1 MLVHHLNC
9 GYLHAPPNPKVGCH
23 CLLLQEGDRLALVD
37 TGMGLDDVRAPVERF
52 GQTLIDLAGF
62 QFREQDTAVRQIEAL
77 GLDPAQV
84 TDIVLTHGD
93 PDHAGGLADF
103 PAARVHICDRE
114 RAAIEAKGPR
124 YLPIQFAHGPRWQD
138 VTSFPDRW
146 YGVPAAPIPL
156 GFGEPVLVVQLHGHA
171 LGHCG
176 VAVRQGDRWLLH
188 VGDAYY
194 LRVELE
200 TDDHPVSQLAAI
212 RADDDPARRA
222 NLEHLRRIHREH
234 PTEVTM
240 FGYHDLG
247 ERSP

>member
-9 GYLHAPPNPKVGCH
+9 GYLQAPPNPKVGCH
-23 CLLLQEGDRLALVD
+23 CLLLQEGDRLALID

-62 QFREQDTAVRQIEAL
+62 QFSDEDTAVRQIEAL
-77 GLDPAQV
+77 GLDPARV

-93 PDHAGGLADF
+93 PDHAGGLSDF
-103 PAARVHICDRE
+103 PAARVHVCDRE
-114 RAAIEAKGPR
+114 RMAIEERGPR
-124 YLPIQFAHGPRWQD
+124 YLPVQFAHGPRWHV
-138 VTSFPDRW
+138 VTSFPDCW
-146 YGVPAAPIPL
+146 YGVPAAPLPL
-156 GFGEPVLVVQLHGHA
+156 GFDAPVLLVQLHGHT

-212 RADDDPARRA
+212 RADDDAARRA
-222 NLEHLRRIHREH
+222 NLEHLRRIHRDH

-247 ERSP
+247 ERSL